1 MDLFFTN
8 YQKGIPKSIRDA
20 FFCNFVFISKNILMK
35 SLLKLAFFL
44 VIAVVGYNYFFGT
57 VEEKESSQKIV
68 RKVRDVGR
76 DAWGLLKSE
85 KAKLKDGKYDGAV
98 DKVSVAVK
106 GVGEL
111 LGKLSK
117 TAKELEDS
125 GALDR
130 LSELQQK
137 QKELQAQL
145 AEESPDDYNEVK
157 SNQVKSDLKDL
168 LQQTERLM
176 KDMDAKE

>member
-1 MDLFFTN
+1 
-8 YQKGIPKSIRDA
+8 
-20 FFCNFVFISKNILMK
+20 MK
-35 SLLKLAFFL
+35 SLLKLAVFL
-44 VIAVVGYNYFFGT
+44 IIAVVGYNYFFGT

-98 DKVSVAVK
+98 EKVSVAVK

-111 LGKLSK
+111 LEKLGK
-117 TAKELEDS
+117 TAKDLEDS

-145 AEESPDDYNEVK
+145 EEGNPDEYDEAK
-157 SNQVKSDLKDL
+157 SDQVKSELKDL
-168 LQQTERLM
+168 LLETERLM

>member
-1 MDLFFTN
+1 
-8 YQKGIPKSIRDA
+8 
-20 FFCNFVFISKNILMK
+20 MK
-35 SLLKLAFFL
+35 SLLKLAVFL

-57 VEEKESSQKIV
+57 VEEKENSEKIV

-76 DAWGLLKSE
+76 DAWGLLKTE
-85 KAKLKDGKYDGAV
+85 KAKLKEGKYDGAV
-98 DKVSVAVK
+98 EKVSVAVK

-117 TAKELEDS
+117 TAKDLEDS

-137 QKELQAQL
+137 QKELQNQL
-145 AEESPDDYNEVK
+145 AEGNPDEYDEAK
-157 SNQVKSDLKDL
+157 SDQVKSELKDL
-168 LQQTERLM
+168 LQETERLM

>member
-1 MDLFFTN
+1 
-8 YQKGIPKSIRDA
+8 
-20 FFCNFVFISKNILMK
+20 MK

-57 VEEKESSQKIV
+57 VEEKENSEKIV

-76 DAWGLLKSE
+76 DAWGLLKTE

-106 GVGEL
+106 GVGDL

-117 TAKELEDS
+117 TAKDMEDS

-145 AEESPDDYNEVK
+145 SNEDPDEYDEA
-157 SNQVKSDLKDL
+157 KSDQVQSELKDL
-168 LQQTERLM
+168 LLETERLM
-176 KDMDAKE
+176 KDMDDVE

>member
-1 MDLFFTN
+1 
-8 YQKGIPKSIRDA
+8 
-20 FFCNFVFISKNILMK
+20 MK

-57 VEEKESSQKIV
+57 VEEKENSEKIV

-76 DAWGLLKSE
+76 DAWGLLKTE

-106 GVGEL
+106 GVGDL

-117 TAKELEDS
+117 TAKDLEDS

-145 AEESPDDYNEVK
+145 SNEDPDEYDEA
-157 SNQVKSDLKDL
+157 KSDQVQSELKDL
-168 LQQTERLM
+168 LLETERLM
-176 KDMDAKE
+176 KDMDDVE